1 MIRLFSA
8 SVLSFLLIAANFVP
22 VQAQELLPL
31 PRFVSLHAQSAK
43 LRTGPG
49 KRYPVEWIY
58 VRRDLPMEI
67 IAEHENWR
75 KVRDLQGGEGWVHR
89 NLLTGRRHVI
99 IIEDNLPL
107 LGKPKDRT
115 RIRARLASGVI
126 ARVQSCI
133 GENGWCEVSV
143 NRMKGWV
150 PQHALWGVY
159 VDETIK

>member
-1 MIRLFSA
+1 M
-8 SVLSFLLIAANFVP
+8 SVLFITADSGPA
-22 VQAQELLPL
+22 QAQDPLPL
-31 PRFVSLHAQSAK
+31 PRFVSLHAESVK

-75 KVRDLQGGEGWVHR
+75 KVRDWQGGEGWVHR

-99 IIEDNLPL
+99 VTENNLPL
-107 LGKPKDRT
+107 FRKPRDNT
-115 RIRARLASGVI
+115 QIRARLASGVI
-126 ARVQSCI
+126 ARVQSCA
-133 GENGWCEVSV
+133 GEGGWCEVSV
-143 NRMKGWV
+143 NRIKGWV

-159 VDETIK
+159 VDENIE

>member
-1 MIRLFSA
+1 MVFLFSV
-8 SVLSFLLIAANFVP
+8 SLLSFLFIAADSAP
-22 VQAQELLPL
+22 AQAQDPLPL

-58 VRRDLPMEI
+58 VRQDLPMEV
-67 IAEHENWR
+67 IAEYENWR
-75 KVRDLQGGEGWVHR
+75 KVRDWHGGEGWVHR
-89 NLLTGRRHVI
+89 TLLTGQRHAIV
-99 IIEDNLPL
+99 IEDNLPL
-107 LGKPKDRT
+107 HRKPQDDT
-115 RIRARLASGVI
+115 SIRATLADGVI

-133 GENGWCEVSV
+133 GEDGWCEVSV
-143 NRMKGWV
+143 NRIKGWV